1 MFGPN
6 TLTKDFENV
15 IFSLNHM
22 AKDLKSYKK
31 ITEQSQARL
40 YMASLVD
47 QLYEKSS
54 EQGKGKGIFD
64 STEVTQLLVS
74 LAKS

>member
-1 MFGPN
+1 VFGPN

-54 EQGKGKGIFD
+54 EQGKGIFD